1 MIYIFHSYIFHNVS
15 QCCYVTIFPN
25 IHHRKSRRLWEIFS
39 MLAIRLWE
47 EYHLFRSSLEV
58 FLEKSVLEICGDFT
72 GKHKCLCVI
81 SPTFFYDFGIGS
93 SNRSTKHYWEKK
105 NQFSLMKLFK
115 GFLSC
120 FLVFWMIPCWR
131 IVYVK
136 AEIWTV
142 EFYKFLKRT
151 IRWNPLRSTTFHFLI
166 SNQVLKKMIDLI
178 VRFISNLQRMWRREL
193 KRDK

>member
-1 MIYIFHSYIFHNVS
+1 
-15 QCCYVTIFPN
+15 
-25 IHHRKSRRLWEIFS
+25 
-39 MLAIRLWE
+39 
-47 EYHLFRSSLEV
+47 
-58 FLEKSVLEICGDFT
+58 
-72 GKHKCLCVI
+72 
-81 SPTFFYDFGIGS
+81 
-93 SNRSTKHYWEKK
+93 
-105 NQFSLMKLFK
+105 MKLFK

-193 KRDK
+193 KCDK